1 MFKYFVLI
9 ISSLIILFIILY
21 VFRPSSET
29 KAEHTASSTLN
40 NLQNLKVASLASPT
54 KSMTTHKSSV
64 DDHTDPDEDLDG
76 LPDHVQNYI
85 KTEFQNSL
93 ALQAGMTNLAHAWNA
108 TLKGNLDRDSAK
120 KIANDISA
128 NIACLFSPNVL
139 KKSNKNFEQMHK
151 AITDTR
157 AELLS
162 SSKNTQAYIEFNELI
177 NGQYFPDQGENNC
190 TKQVNEAPY

>member
-29 KAEHTASSTLN
+29 KAEHTASSTLD

-54 KSMTTHKSSV
+54 KNTTTHKSSS

-76 LPDHVQNYI
+76 LPDHIQNYI
-85 KTEFQNSL
+85 KKEFQNSL
-93 ALQAGMTNLAHAWNA
+93 ALQAGMTNLARAWNA

-120 KIANDISA
+120 MIANDISA

-139 KKSNKNFEQMHK
+139 EKSNKNFEQMQK

-190 TKQVNEAPY
+190 TKKVNEAPY